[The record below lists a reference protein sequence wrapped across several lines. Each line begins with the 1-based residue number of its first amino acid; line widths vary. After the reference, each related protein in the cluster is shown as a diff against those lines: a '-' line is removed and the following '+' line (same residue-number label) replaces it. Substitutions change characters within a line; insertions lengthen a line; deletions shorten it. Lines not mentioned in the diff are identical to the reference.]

1 MTTSSYFLLVALGLL
16 LYVCQSSFGSE
27 HVCSNSEPNH
37 PQGKCGPQLSEHVET
52 NCEEE
57 EAEQGGANNARANT
71 GRASS
76 LMKRRGFL
84 SLLKKRGKRNEGSP
98 LQRSGRGIVCEC
110 CKNHCTEEEFTEYCH

>member
-16 LYVCQSSFGSE
+16 LYVFQSSFGGE
-27 HVCSNSEPNH
+27 HVCWLGDPNH
-37 PQGKCGPQLSEHVET
+37 PQGICGPQVADIVEIR
-52 NCEEE
+52 CEEK

-71 GRASS
+71 GRTSS

-84 SLLKKRGKRNEGSP
+84 SLLKKRGKRDEGSP

-110 CKNHCTEEEFTEYCH
+110 CKHHCTKEEFTEYCH